1 MQVDDLTAKLETASS
16 KCLYLDA
23 NNQLLTQELTSMK
36 EMQKKYEKL
45 KKNKKKLEQQVEN
58 LRSHAEFSMVEYSK
72 IEHYKRELEERTRLD
87 ITEKLKEAN
96 LFFQTQVA
104 SQERL
109 GQLRET
115 NNASIRNQ
123 MELRIKELEFELSRM
138 KSSQEDFNKTEL
150 EKYKQLYLEELK
162 VRMSLTNELN
172 KTNEKL
178 AETSTKLL
186 VETQQKKSL
195 INTITMRPVLELPS
209 VRNMNN
215 SSLFNRYVAPRENL
229 VIPTSSS
236 WPTKNGIETFLTKV
250 SYLFSLGFQISDI
263 IFVFNL
269 VKF

>member
-45 KKNKKKLEQQVEN
+45 EKNKKKLEQLVN
-58 LRSHAEFSMVEYSK
+58 LRSHVEFSMVEYSK
-72 IEHYKRELEERTRLD
+72 IEQYKWELEERTRLN
-87 ITEKLKEAN
+87 ITEKLEEAN

-104 SQERL
+104 SQESL
-109 GQLRET
+109 GQIRET
-115 NNASIRNQ
+115 NNALIRNQ
-123 MELRIKELEFELSRM
+123 MELRIEDLEFELSRM
-138 KSSQEDFNKTEL
+138 KSSQDFYKTEL

-162 VRMSLTNELN
+162 VRTSLTNELN

-195 INTITMRPVLELPS
+195 INTIAMSPVLELPS

-215 SSLFNRYVAPRENL
+215 SSLLNTYVAPRENL

-236 WPTKNGIETFLTKV
+236 WPTKNGIETFLTKAGM
-250 SYLFSLGFQISDI
+250 L
-263 IFVFNL
+263 
-269 VKF
+269 